1 MHPKEVSVV
10 GEDKRGL
17 APCISP
23 LSSTA
28 QMLIGTV
35 LIPINHTYTHTHP
48 TKYDRYKML
57 SLLHSWQKMECK
69 SFGPRGFCYDSA
81 VLPSA

>member
-1 MHPKEVSVV
+1 MHSKEVSVV

-23 LSSTA
+23 LSCSA

-35 LIPINHTYTHTHP
+35 LISINHTHTHP